1 MNSQHKHQVI
11 QSSVYGSLDIMEDQ
25 IYHFESDILGI
36 PHIREYA
43 LLPIEDTLFFLLH
56 ALESDVSFVLLPAAQ
71 AVEGYGFQL
80 PEETVSLLKLGSP
93 GDAGV
98 MLIVNIHDQD
108 IYVNLKAPIILSP
121 HSHKGCQYI
130 INDQDLPI
138 RHRLERKEES

>member
-1 MNSQHKHQVI
+1 MNSKHKQQVI
-11 QSSVYGSLDIMEDQ
+11 QSSVYGSLDIAEDQ

-36 PHIREYA
+36 PNIREYA
-43 LLPIEDTLFFLLH
+43 LLPIDDTLFFLLH
-56 ALESDVSFVLLPAAQ
+56 AVEEDVSFVLLPAVQ

-80 PEETVSLLKLGSP
+80 QEETVSLLQLESP
-93 GDAGV
+93 EDAGV

-121 HSHKGCQYI
+121 HSHKGCQFI